1 MAKFWLLIYPEL
13 NRIPL
18 RERATALGSARE
30 TPFDGLELAAI
41 ALGLALTAGTTRY
54 VVFDGVSHRI
64 EAFLANFLVAVPL
77 LAVLAGP
84 FFVRRTRRGLQHYMK
99 KHPSRALQERG
110 AREQ

>member
-13 NRIPL
+13 TRIPQ
-18 RERATALGSARE
+18 RERDAVLGSARA

-41 ALGLALTAGTTRY
+41 ALGLALTAGATRY
-54 VVFDGVSHRI
+54 VVFDGLTHRI
-64 EAFLANFLVAVPL
+64 EAFLANFLLAVPL

-84 FFVRRTRRGLQHYMK
+84 FFIRRTRRGLHHYLTE
-99 KHPSRALQERG
+99 HPQRG

>member
-1 MAKFWLLIYPEL
+1 MVKLWLLIYPEL

-18 RERATALGSARE
+18 RERDAALGCARE

-41 ALGLALTAGTTRY
+41 ALGLALTAGATRY
-54 VVFDGVSHRI
+54 VVFDGLSHRT
-64 EAFLANFLVAVPL
+64 EAFLANFLLAVPL

-84 FFVRRTRRGLQHYMK
+84 FFVRRTRRGLQHYLTE
-99 KHPSRALQERG
+99 HPQRG